1 MHSPR
6 DFCTFPLAFDNRL
19 NMVPY
24 EKECDDS
31 SGTLIEQ
38 KMLTSYDLAL
48 VDYMTAGASFRFAF
62 PEKSKR
68 HAHC

>member
-1 MHSPR
+1 MWR
-6 DFCTFPLAFDNRL
+6 RKRNLDRTENAD
-19 NMVPY
+19 
-24 EKECDDS
+24 
-31 SGTLIEQ
+31 
-38 KMLTSYDLAL
+38 SYDLAL

>member
-1 MHSPR
+1 
-6 DFCTFPLAFDNRL
+6 
-19 NMVPY
+19 MVPY